1 MKISRLPAVLLIG
14 VLVLLASLGCTAQR
28 KPNPSPQGG
37 VNPPGPTAPAPTA
50 PLPTN
55 PTAANRLAQGLAG
68 EALKVQGVDKAT
80 VVLTGSTALVGVNLK
95 PGADANTVKN
105 EVAGV
110 VQKADNRIKNVLVS
124 TDPELNQR
132 IVRISKGVAEGRP
145 ISGFAKEID
154 ELIKR
159 LSPTAKAK

>member
-1 MKISRLPAVLLIG
+1 MKVSRLPAVVLIG
-14 VLVLLASLGCTAQR
+14 SLVLLASLGCTPQR
-28 KPNPSPQGG
+28 RPDMGSQGQG
-37 VNPPGPTAPAPTA
+37 NPPAPTAPAPA
-50 PLPTN
+50 RPLPTN
-55 PTAANRLAQGLAG
+55 PAESNRLAEGLAG

-95 PGADANTVKN
+95 SGADPNTVKK
-105 EVAGV
+105 EVTRV
-110 VQKADNRIKNVLVS
+110 IQKADNRIKNVLVS

-145 ISGFAKEID
+145 ISGFSREIS

-159 LSPTAKAK
+159 LSPTAR